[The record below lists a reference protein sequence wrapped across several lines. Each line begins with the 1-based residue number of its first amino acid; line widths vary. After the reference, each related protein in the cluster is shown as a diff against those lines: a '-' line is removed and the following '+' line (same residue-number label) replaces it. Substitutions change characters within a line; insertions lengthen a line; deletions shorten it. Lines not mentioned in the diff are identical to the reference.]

1 MPTEVLAPV
10 LRHQFF
16 GNDGKPLN
24 GGKLFSYIAG
34 TTTKQGTFQD
44 AAGASPNT
52 NPIILNFRGEAIV
65 FIPPNVGYKFV
76 LAPSTDTDPPT
87 NPIWS
92 QDNVTNSQLLT
103 LYGGVDLGISN
114 AYVLTFTANFTA
126 YADGIVIYWIPANT
140 NTGPSTINVNGL
152 GPVSILNANGSS
164 LSVGQIVA
172 NQVAGI
178 IYRGGS
184 FTLFT
189 PQVGVPTRIFKTVG
203 TARASTIVLTADPHL
218 VFPGGSGTFAVE
230 GLLLFNESV
239 TGAGG
244 IQLGLFCTG
253 GAGLAS
259 NPKMLIQGSVNGAA
273 YVGTANWNLAA
284 ATVSLSIATVSIVG
298 TNDAVHFNGVVIGS
312 AAGTIGISWA
322 QNSSNVNGTNMLQ
335 GSWMQVTQLS

>member
-1 MPTEVLAPV
+1 MPTETLAPV

-103 LYGGVDLGISN
+103 LYGGVDTGVVN
-114 AYVLTFTANFTA
+114 AYVLNFVANFTA
-126 YADGIVIYWIPANT
+126 YADGILINWIPANT

-152 GPVSILNANGSS
+152 GPVAITNQDGSVLTS
-164 LSVGQIVA
+164 NQIIA
-172 NQVAGI
+172 NQVATI
-178 IYRGGS
+178 MFKGGAFLLIS
-184 FTLFT
+184 SGL
-189 PQVGVPTRIFKTVG
+189 PAAV
-203 TARASTIVLTADPHL
+203 S
-218 VFPGGSGTFAVE
+218 SGTFAPAWT
-230 GLLLFNESV
+230 GFGGAPPTGNMFWQV
-239 TGAGG
+239 TGKQVLMQWQGTQGVSNANFMTIGNLPG
-244 IQLGLFCTG
+244 NLRPVTKDLI
-253 GAGLAS
+253 AAS
-259 NPKMLIQGSVNGAA
+259 ATTLINNGAYA
-273 YVGTANWNLAA
+273 VGSFGFGALGVMQFNIGTAPPSGVGFTAA
-284 ATVSLSIATVSIVG
+284 GNKGLPTGWCGTYSLS
-298 TNDAVHFNGVVIGS
+298 
-312 AAGTIGISWA
+312 
-322 QNSSNVNGTNMLQ
+322 
-335 GSWMQVTQLS
+335 